1 MGLLGLEHYGFSAP
15 DEGSVRQTVFVKF
28 VVRFP
33 PNCTLPVKVN
43 NKYIKKLTICLK
55 CIHNIY

>member
-43 NKYIKKLTICLK
+43 KKYIK
-55 CIHNIY
+55 N